1 MDILGISAFYHDS
14 AACLVRDGAIVAAAE
29 EERFT
34 RKKHDSAFPARAVE
48 YCLAEAGIRASELE
62 LVVFYE
68 KPLLKFDRLLETYL
82 AYAPAGFKLAKLGL
96 PLWIRQR
103 LHLPRELDRGLSR
116 QYRGRYVFTEHHEAH
131 AASAFYPS
139 PFDEAAILTI
149 DGAGEWATA
158 SIGHGRG
165 HQLELLR
172 ELHFPHSLGLL
183 YSALTYFTGFKVN
196 SGEYKVMGL
205 APYGQPVYRERMLS
219 ELVELKDDGSF
230 RLNLEYFAYG
240 YDDVMTSPKL
250 NGLLDGPPRAPES
263 EITQRELDIAAS
275 IQSVTEDILLAMA
288 RHAHAL
294 TGSTHLT
301 LAGGV
306 AQNCV
311 ANARLRREGPFEDVW
326 VQPGAGDSGAAL
338 GCALFAWHQLLEQPR
353 PAPQPR
359 RDALRGAYLGPAFT
373 SERVRAELQAAGAHF
388 VEIDDP
394 TALAS
399 RIAELL
405 AHGLVLGHFA
415 GRMEFGPRALGN
427 RSILADPRSPD
438 MQARL
443 NAKIKLREGFRPFA
457 PVVLLEDAAQY
468 FELGPHEAHPY
479 MQFTVPVRGANPD
492 VAQRGLAALAQ
503 VGGAIPAVTH
513 VDRSARVQTVDREHN
528 PRLYAILQAWRERA
542 GCSVLVNTS
551 FNVRGEPIVAT
562 PSDAYRCFMH
572 SGLDG
577 LIIEQ
582 CLLLKS
588 DQPQSAQVA
597 RPFEPD

>member
-1 MDILGISAFYHDS
+1 MHILGISAFYHDS
-14 AACLVRDGAIVAAAE
+14 AACLVRDGEIVAAAE

-48 YCLAEAGIRASELE
+48 YCLAEAGIRASDLE

-103 LHLPRELDRGLSR
+103 LFLPRELDRGLSR
-116 QYRGRYVFTEHHEAH
+116 EYRGRYVFTEHHEAH

-139 PFDEAAILTI
+139 PFDEAAILTM

-165 HQLELLR
+165 HQVELLR

-196 SGEYKVMGL
+196 SGEYKLMGL
-205 APYGQPVYRERMLS
+205 APYGKPVYRERMLR

-250 NGLLDGPPRAPES
+250 NALLDGPPRAPES

-275 IQSVTEDILLAMA
+275 IQSVTEDIVLAMA

-294 TGSTHLT
+294 TGAKHLT

-306 AQNCV
+306 ALNCV
-311 ANARLRREGPFEDVW
+311 ANARVRREGPFEDVW

-338 GCALFAWHQLLEQPR
+338 GCALFAWHQLLEHPR
-353 PAPQPR
+353 PAR
-359 RDALRGAYLGPAFT
+359 KSRTDALRGAYLGPAFT
-373 SERVRAELQAAGAHF
+373 QAEVRAALQAAGARF
-388 VEIDDP
+388 DEISAEA
-394 TALAS
+394 TLAS
-399 RIAELL
+399 RVADLL
-405 AHGLVLGHFA
+405 AQGLVVGHFA

-438 MQARL
+438 MQAQL

-468 FELGPHEAHPY
+468 FELGAHEVHPY
-479 MQFTVPVRGANPD
+479 MQFTVPVRSASEG
-492 VAQRGLAALAQ
+492 VAHRGLAQLAQ
-503 VGGAIPAVTH
+503 VGGLIPAVTH
-513 VDRSARVQTVDREHN
+513 VDRSARVQTVEREHN
-528 PRLYAILQAWRERA
+528 PRLHAILQAWKART

-562 PSDAYRCFMH
+562 PADAYRCFMH
-572 SGLDG
+572 SGLDA
-577 LIIEQ
+577 LVIEQ
-582 CLLLKS
+582 CVLLKS
-588 DQPQSAQVA
+588 AQPASSLQT
-597 RPFEPD
+597 RTFEPD